1 MGYRM
6 FRLVIIFGFL
16 FMGMAHA
23 QSVSDSI
30 KQWAAQDKSLQKLGK
45 YLIQADSVKLVYGK
59 NQFQPI
65 WIEDKVLSSAALG
78 FIEVLKNP
86 NEFGFAKSDFID
98 PQLDQLIMNTDKKA
112 STLFW
117 LEILLTDK
125 WIQMSKYLYMGRL
138 ADYYVL
144 DDDTKLPKKTFNRW
158 DELASTL
165 LSLNEADQI
174 RPALQKMEPKN
185 RIYKSLKQALA
196 RLLTAEFEDNWKSL
210 TLPKEKLVLGS
221 NYEFI
226 KDLKVQMI
234 NYGFAIESIDSI
246 YDDSLNKQIALFHK
260 YYRTGEKGITANLVK
275 SLGYSAEVRKEKIF
289 LAMEKARMLSDDFE
303 PNHIFVNLAFQEF
316 KLFEN
321 SQLVIEMKTIN
332 GQKFRRTP
340 TMKDLVTVVELN
352 PTWTVPYSIAVKD
365 KLPKLKEN
373 PGYLA
378 DHNMTL
384 YDGSSG
390 AIVDPESVDWDSVT
404 KNNFSYRI
412 VQGSGNENALGLV
425 KFPLTNPW
433 AIYLHDTNER
443 NLFSKDQRLLSS
455 GCIRLEKP
463 FVLAEYLLRDQPS
476 YDMDGIN
483 NIVKAGLNSEY
494 DPQPTRV
501 KVKKTLPVYATFI
514 TTDVTADGVVRFA
527 DDIYGSDLRLSGI
540 LKSKDSALTED
551 IDSLRPQEVTDTLQ
565 AIPENKSVIG
575 FLGTLNGN
583 HVSKIVKLYKCVNNK
598 RNSCELK
605 YALDFNKNYTVDSG
619 DYIAIFENQIHADML
634 SLISRAAKL
643 IKMTELHLPGVLAG
657 ESRVRVFHDLNAGVE
672 QKRILMEN
680 FYFSKSPLKFSQYDF
695 GDYYL
700 SSLGMKVMNERIDYS
715 MCLAKGARLT
725 EEAANV
731 CKVYNRAKSP
741 EGLHGLF
748 VFGATSLAD
757 KYSDGE
763 YTQSWL
769 SKPGDRVKIS
779 HKRRLLAAP
788 MSGSGTILVFPGSY
802 KARGDQSAKTVAIK
816 AAAVN

>member
-1 MGYRM
+1 MGT
-6 FRLVIIFGFL
+6 L
-16 FMGMAHA
+16 HA
-23 QSVSDSI
+23 QTVSESI

-45 YLIQADSVKLVYGK
+45 YLIQADSVKLVYEK
-59 NQFQPI
+59 NQYKPI
-65 WIEDKVLSSAALG
+65 WIEDKALSSAALG

-86 NEFGFAKSDFID
+86 NEFGFAAADFID
-98 PQLDQLIMNTDKKA
+98 PQLDQLLLGTEKKA

-117 LEILLTDK
+117 IEILLTDK

-138 ADYYVL
+138 ADFYVL
-144 DDDTKLPKKTFNRW
+144 DDDTKLPRKTFNRW
-158 DELASTL
+158 DELASTM
-165 LSLNEADQI
+165 LSLSDASDV

-185 RIYKSLKQALA
+185 RIYKSLKAALA
-196 RLLTAEFEDNWKSL
+196 HVLQAEADETWKTLS
-210 TLPKEKLVLGS
+210 LPKEKLILGG
-221 NYEFI
+221 EHPFI
-226 KDLKVQMI
+226 KDLKIQMS
-234 NYGFAIESIDSI
+234 NYGFKIGVLDNI
-246 YDDSLNKQIALFHK
+246 YDDDLSKHVALFHK
-260 YYRTGEKGITANLVK
+260 YYKTGERGITANLVK
-275 SLGYSAEVRKEKIF
+275 TLGYSADFRKEKIF
-289 LAMEKARMLSDDFE
+289 LAMEKARMLSDEFE

-321 SQLVIEMKTIN
+321 GQLKIEMKTIN

-352 PTWTVPYSIAVKD
+352 PTWSVPYSIAVKD
-365 KLPKLKEN
+365 KLPKLKQD
-373 PGYLA
+373 PGYLS

-390 AIVDPESVDWDSVT
+390 AVVDPESVDWSAVT
-404 KNNFSYRI
+404 KNNFNYRI

-463 FVLAEYLLRDQPS
+463 FVLAEYLLRDQPA

-483 NIVKAGLNSEY
+483 KIINAGLNSAN
-494 DPQPTRV
+494 DPQPTRI

-514 TTDVTADGVVRFA
+514 TTDITGDGVMRFA
-527 DDIYGSDLRLSGI
+527 DDVYGSDLRLSGI

-551 IDSLRPQEVTDTLQ
+551 TDNLRPPEVADALQ

-575 FLGTLNGN
+575 FLGMVNGN
-583 HVSKIVKLYKCVNNK
+583 HVSKIVKLYKCIKNK

-605 YALDFNKNYTVDSG
+605 YALDFNVNYTIDSG
-619 DYIAIFENQIHADML
+619 DYIAIFENQIYADVI
-634 SLISRAAKL
+634 SLASRASKL
-643 IKMTELHLPGVLAG
+643 VKMSELNIPDVLAG
-657 ESRVRVFHDLNAGVE
+657 EPRVRVFHDLNAGIE

-680 FYFSKSPLKFSQYDF
+680 FYFAKSPLKFSQYDF
-695 GDYYL
+695 GDYYI

-715 MCLAKGARLT
+715 LCMVKGASLT
-725 EEAANV
+725 EEAADV
-731 CKVYNRAKSP
+731 CKVYNGAKSP
-741 EGLHGLF
+741 EGLYGLF
-748 VFGATSLAD
+748 VFGAASLAD
-757 KYSDGE
+757 RYSDGE

-769 SKPGDRVKIS
+769 SKPGDRVKIN
-779 HKRRLLAAP
+779 HKRRLLVAP
-788 MSGSGTILVFPGSY
+788 MAGSGTVLVFPGSY
-802 KARGDQSAKTVAIK
+802 KVRGDQSAKTVAIK

>member
-1 MGYRM
+1 M
-6 FRLVIIFGFL
+6 FRLFFIFSFL
-16 FMGMAHA
+16 YIGMANA
-23 QSVSDSI
+23 QSVSESI
-30 KQWAAQDKSLQKLGK
+30 KQWTAQNKSLQKLGK
-45 YLIQADSVKLVYGK
+45 YLIQADSVKLVYEK
-59 NQFQPI
+59 NQYQPI
-65 WIEDKVLSSAALG
+65 WIEDNALSSAAFG
-78 FIEVLKNP
+78 FIEVLRNP
-86 NEFGFAKSDFID
+86 NEFGFAVSDFID
-98 PQLDQLIMNTDKKA
+98 PQLDQLILNTDKKA

-125 WIQMSKYLYMGRL
+125 WIQMSKYLYLGRL
-138 ADYYVL
+138 ADYYIL
-144 DDDTKLPKKTFNRW
+144 DDDTKLPKKSFNRW

-165 LSLNEADQI
+165 LTLNEADQV
-174 RPALQKMEPKN
+174 RSALLKMEPKN
-185 RIYKSLKQALA
+185 RIYKSLKHALA
-196 RLLTAEFEDNWKSL
+196 RLLKAEAEKNWKAL
-210 TLPKEKLVLGS
+210 VLPKEKLALGS
-221 NYEFI
+221 QHEFI
-226 KDLKVQMI
+226 KDLKIQMI
-234 NYGFAIESIDSI
+234 NYGFAIDSIDSI
-246 YDDSLNKQIALFHK
+246 FDDNLNKQIALFHK
-260 YYRTGEKGITANLVK
+260 YYKTGENGITAGLAR
-275 SLGYSAEVRKEKIF
+275 SLGYSAESRKEKIF
-289 LAMEKARMLSDDFE
+289 LAMEKARMLSDNFE

-321 SQLVIEMKTIN
+321 SELVIEMKTIN

-365 KLPKLKEN
+365 KLPKLKVN
-373 PGYLA
+373 PGYLT

-384 YDGSSG
+384 YDSSG
-390 AIVDPESVDWDSVT
+390 AVVDPESVDWSSIT
-404 KNNFSYRI
+404 KTNFSYRI

-443 NLFSKDQRLLSS
+443 NLFSKNQRLLSS

-476 YDMDGIN
+476 YDIDGIN
-483 NIVKAGLNSEY
+483 KIVKAGLNSAN
-494 DPQPTRV
+494 DPQPTRIR
-501 KVKKTLPVYATFI
+501 VKKALPVYATFI
-514 TTDVTADGVVRFA
+514 TTDIAADGVVRFA

-540 LKSKDSALTED
+540 LRSKDSALTD
-551 IDSLRPQEVTDTLQ
+551 DMDNLRPQEVTDGLQ

-583 HVSKIVKLYKCVNNK
+583 HVSKIVKLYKCVKNK

-605 YALDFNKNYTVDSG
+605 YALDFNKNYTVESG
-619 DYIAIFENQIHADML
+619 DYIAIFENQIHADIL
-634 SLISRAAKL
+634 SLSSRTTKL
-643 IKMTELHLPGVLAG
+643 IKMTELHLPDVLIG
-657 ESRVRVFHDLNAGVE
+657 ESRVRVFHDLNASVE
-672 QKRILMEN
+672 QRRILLEN
-680 FYFSKSPLKFSQYDF
+680 YYFSKSPLKFSQYDF

-715 MCLAKGARLT
+715 MCLTKGISLT
-725 EEAANV
+725 EEAADV
-731 CKVYNRAKSP
+731 CKVYNSASSP
-741 EGLHGLF
+741 EGLYGLF
-748 VFGATSLAD
+748 VFGATSLTD

-788 MSGSGTILVFPGSY
+788 MAGSGTILVFPGSY
-802 KARGDQSAKTVAIK
+802 KARGDLSAKTIAIK
-816 AAAVN
+816 AGAVN